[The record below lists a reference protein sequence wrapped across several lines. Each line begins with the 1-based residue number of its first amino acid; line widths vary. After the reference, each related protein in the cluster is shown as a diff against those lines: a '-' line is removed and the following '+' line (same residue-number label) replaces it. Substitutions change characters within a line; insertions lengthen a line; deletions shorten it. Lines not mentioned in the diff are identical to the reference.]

1 MNDPKEFMETLKM
14 DLFASQ
20 VYVFTPQGEV
30 VELPAG
36 STPLDFAFKIH
47 SAVGYKCVGAKV
59 NGKIVPIDTTLKNG
73 NIVEIITSNNSSG
86 PSTDWLKIAK
96 SSSARNKIRQWIKKE
111 NQSDSVE
118 KGKEMLEKYVRKKGY
133 DSKEVLKNSYI
144 TRAYKQLNLTSADEM
159 FAQLAAGG
167 AL

>member
-1 MNDPKEFMETLKM
+1 MKDPKEFLETMKV

-20 VYVFTPQGEV
+20 VFVFTPQGDV

-47 SAVGYKCVGAKV
+47 SAIGCKCVGAKV

-86 PSTDWLKIAK
+86 SQRSLASRDCK
-96 SSSARNKIRQWIKKE
+96 
-111 NQSDSVE
+111 
-118 KGKEMLEKYVRKKGY
+118 
-133 DSKEVLKNSYI
+133 
-144 TRAYKQLNLTSADEM
+144 KQL
-159 FAQLAAGG
+159 GKK
-167 AL
+167 